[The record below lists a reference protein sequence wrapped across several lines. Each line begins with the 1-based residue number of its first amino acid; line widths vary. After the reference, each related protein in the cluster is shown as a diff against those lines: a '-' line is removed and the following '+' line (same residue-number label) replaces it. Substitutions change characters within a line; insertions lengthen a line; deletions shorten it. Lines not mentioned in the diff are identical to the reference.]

1 MVRLI
6 LQAVCVNVWRLCI
19 VDKFLNGW
27 SWFLVSELPHRTAT
41 LCGPDPPT
49 EGRPPWRWDV
59 SLLCRGWP
67 SQELMSSCS
76 GLSGPCSYVRYLT
89 GGLHFFI
96 CLSCQDQRFWTIILQ
111 SDGPCYSQ
119 LTVQK
124 QWRHLFVSALIFS
137 MYECDASAFSFIPYR
152 IDTDRIQDSGETGAV
167 TSATTSARFTQLQ
180 PVPIG
185 V

>member
-1 MVRLI
+1 
-6 LQAVCVNVWRLCI
+6 
-19 VDKFLNGW
+19 
-27 SWFLVSELPHRTAT
+27 
-41 LCGPDPPT
+41 
-49 EGRPPWRWDV
+49 
-59 SLLCRGWP
+59 
-67 SQELMSSCS
+67 MSSCS

-89 GGLHFFI
+89 GRLHFFI
-96 CLSCQDQRFWTIILQ
+96 CLSCQDQQFWTIILQ

-167 TSATTSARFTQLQ
+167 TSATTSARFTQLSASTGRRIEQ
-180 PVPIG
+180 VTRLRLHYSKSSSSIRRLRHSLHGRSTTFALRRPACLQRLPPSKRRRHSVRARQTRYAAS
-185 V
+185 